1 LQPTW
6 TPFASLSIGIEKSV
20 RLADLSGVATFFLA
34 LFFIPAAIA
43 FFSILDDLV
52 TAVCLLPF
60 YWGYIEKTNMRFTDA
75 ENLGRAVHVPEKQFF
90 FLPSSI
96 ASKTAD
102 MLPTLQLENFELLG
116 RSPLVAEA
124 NMM

>member
-1 LQPTW
+1 M
-6 TPFASLSIGIEKSV
+6 

-60 YWGYIEKTNMRFTDA
+60 YWGHIKKNKNMRFTEA
-75 ENLGRAVHVPEKQFF
+75 ENLGRAVDVPEKQFF